1 MRVAAVLSATFL
13 SLIAFAQDAPVIRVT
28 TRQVEVSVIVHD
40 KKGRLI
46 EDLTKDDFTI
56 FDKGQ
61 EQKIGYFTKDIP
73 KTAPYSGGVAAAV
86 ATNRPPAPAP
96 GQPPAIAVPTVI
108 LLDGMNSRF
117 QDRTYSKQALMQF
130 LSGLHTG
137 DSVGI
142 YVLADTLKFFRP
154 VEPQA
159 TEKFLDDFMIHASTM
174 ALTFPRQRVLGT
186 LTALRTIATN
196 LLAVPGR
203 KNLVWLTDGFP
214 ALSGLT
220 STGRP
225 GRQFESFGDEIL
237 RTVLALDHAEVA
249 IYPVDMRGVV
259 SHSDVAPSM
268 TTQSRHF
275 NRAMDNMARN
285 YVIMSEATM
294 NEVAERT
301 GGRVFMGSS
310 DLSSFI
316 QEAVADTRVTYTIA
330 YTPSH
335 NEWDGRFREIK
346 VKVNRPGA
354 EVRYRKG
361 YFAYPEAAAEKSR
374 AAVLAAAIGSPV
386 EASGLGIMGKV
397 VESPTKDH
405 PQGRLQFIVDAHDV
419 AFHKDGEQR
428 ILDLETTV
436 LMRDAE
442 STELGR
448 HADPLHAALKQAD
461 YDTIQKN
468 GVLAVSVGFD
478 TPANASRLKLVVRDL
493 STGLVGSIELPV
505 AIQSDK

>member
-1 MRVAAVLSATFL
+1 MRIATVLPATVLSL
-13 SLIAFAQDAPVIRVT
+13 VAFAQDAPVIKVT
-28 TRQVEVSVIVHD
+28 TRQVEVNVIVHD

-61 EQKIGYFTKDIP
+61 EQKVGYFAKDTP
-73 KTAPYSGGVAAAV
+73 KTAPYSGGVAAGV
-86 ATNRPPAPAP
+86 ATNRPPAPAE

-108 LLDGMNSRF
+108 LLEGMNSRF
-117 QDRTYSKQALMQF
+117 HDRANSERALMQF

-159 TEKFLDDFMIHASTM
+159 TAKFLDDFMIQASTM
-174 ALTFPRQRVLGT
+174 GLTFQRQRVLST
-186 LTALRTIATN
+186 LTALRTIAAN

-214 ALSGLT
+214 ALSGLMP
-220 STGRP
+220 SGRP
-225 GRQFESFGDEIL
+225 GRQFESFDAEIR

-249 IYPVDMRGVV
+249 IYPVDLRGVV
-259 SHSDVAPSM
+259 SATDTAPSM
-268 TTQSRHF
+268 TSQSRRF
-275 NRAMDNMARN
+275 NRAMDVTARN
-285 YVIMSEATM
+285 YVTASEATM
-294 NEVAERT
+294 SDVAERT
-301 GGRVFMGSS
+301 GGRAFIGSN
-310 DLSSFI
+310 DLSGFL

-346 VKVNRPGA
+346 VKVNRPGV

-361 YFAYPEAAAEKSR
+361 YFAYPEAEAEKSH
-374 AAVLAAAIGSPV
+374 AAVLAAAIESPV
-386 EASGLGIMGKV
+386 DASGLGIMGKV
-397 VESPTKDH
+397 VAPPTKDH
-405 PQGRLQFIVDAHDV
+405 PEGQLFFIVDAHDV
-419 AFHKDGEQR
+419 AFHQEGEQW

-436 LMRDAE
+436 LTRDAQ
-442 STELGR
+442 SAELGR
-448 HADPLHAALKQAD
+448 HTDPLHTALKQAE
-461 YDTIQKN
+461 YDTIQKS
-468 GVLAVSVGFD
+468 GVLSLTLKFD
-478 TPANASRLKLVVRDL
+478 TPANASRVKLVVRDV
-493 STGLVGSIELPV
+493 STGLVGSIELPL